1 MRVHYSRINTD
12 PVKYYAS
19 LIGMGKY
26 ESRLKKQPNAL
37 SIMTGIILYRELPKN
52 KQSEVLRQILSL
64 NDGQL
69 KASLYGLVS
78 QVVAN
83 PYWFSWSLSD
93 KELRCFFDTNRNI
106 NDALQIV
113 GLDVN
118 VPMTVVGVAAFLFS
132 AANEGLKKASQNVAT
147 QMKKEITRS
156 PVAEI
161 TNKLGL
167 TKQAASTA
175 SAILVVMVSVIA
187 YQTNSNAK
195 DAQKELHRRG
205 LLQME
210 DL

>member
-1 MRVHYSRINTD
+1 M
-12 PVKYYAS
+12 
-19 LIGMGKY
+19 
-26 ESRLKKQPNAL
+26 
-37 SIMTGIILYRELPKN
+37 
-52 KQSEVLRQILSL
+52 SL

-118 VPMTVVGVAAFLFS
+118 GPMTVVGVAAFLFS